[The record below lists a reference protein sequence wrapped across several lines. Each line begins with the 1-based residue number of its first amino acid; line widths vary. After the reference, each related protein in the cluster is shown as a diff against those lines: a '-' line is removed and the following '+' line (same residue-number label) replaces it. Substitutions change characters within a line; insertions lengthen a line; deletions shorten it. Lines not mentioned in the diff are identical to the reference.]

1 MDAVGLVLLAASVL
15 VGAATQRITGM
26 GFALVASP
34 LLVLLLG
41 TATGVSLLLTLG
53 FVSSVL
59 MIAQLWRAIEAKTAV
74 LLFLPAVVGIV
85 PGEWVARVLP
95 GPVLS
100 IVIGGLVGVA
110 ILATVLSERAR
121 VFKGKPGLL
130 SAGFLSGFMNAIAGI
145 GGPAVV
151 LYALSTEWAH
161 AAFVATIQL
170 YFAGLSAATLVAKGL
185 PQVDAAAWVVA
196 FTALGAG
203 LVLGNWL
210 SKRVPVEWARRLVIA
225 VALAGAVATIVK
237 GVTGLV

>member
-59 MIAQLWRAIEAKTAV
+59 MIAQLWRAIEVKTAV

-95 GPVLS
+95 GTTTFVH
-100 IVIGGLVGVA
+100 I
-110 ILATVLSERAR
+110 E
-121 VFKGKPGLL
+121 
-130 SAGFLSGFMNAIAGI
+130 
-145 GGPAVV
+145 PA
-151 LYALSTEWAH
+151 
-161 AAFVATIQL
+161 
-170 YFAGLSAATLVAKGL
+170 
-185 PQVDAAAWVVA
+185 
-196 FTALGAG
+196 
-203 LVLGNWL
+203 
-210 SKRVPVEWARRLVIA
+210 
-225 VALAGAVATIVK
+225 
-237 GVTGLV
+237 